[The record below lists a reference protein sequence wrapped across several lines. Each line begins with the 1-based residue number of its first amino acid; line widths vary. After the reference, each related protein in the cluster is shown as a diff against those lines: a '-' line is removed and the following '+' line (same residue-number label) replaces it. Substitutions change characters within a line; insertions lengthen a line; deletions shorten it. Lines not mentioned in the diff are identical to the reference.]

1 MEFLSFNIN
10 TILQVIDWR
19 TFVDVPMIALVILLF
34 YRTLRT
40 SGSWRIGLGIVIA
53 LFIYLLARIF
63 GLTGISWIFDTLSS
77 IALIALII
85 IFQPEIRKIFE
96 KTASTLRIKKLLKE
110 GGQLSFVISSAVFD
124 MANRKWGAIII
135 LPGKESIKD
144 KVSGGIPVNASPSIP
159 LLISLFDPHSPGH
172 DGALIIDNGIIEV
185 FALRL
190 PLSTDDRYNH
200 VFGTRHHASMGL
212 SEISDA
218 LIITVSEER
227 GEVSFFKEGIYR
239 VIKEKDQLE
248 RIIEEHW
255 RKVSSFSPM
264 KPKSGKISGK
274 VAGEVFASLG
284 IAFVLWLSITFSMN
298 QVKEMSATVP
308 IEYKLPEQTV
318 ITGDKP
324 INTRVKIAGT
334 VAKIN
339 MVNPE
344 SLIAIVD
351 LSDQEAGQREIAISR
366 KNLNLPAGIALVNAN
381 PSTFEISLQSYM
393 EHEVNVKPQ
402 LVGKL
407 PSGLEISSVEVTPS
421 KIPIMYTTTRK
432 VTGDIHVT
440 TTPIF
445 LSTLQEDTRVVC
457 SVIAPPG
464 MSPVKRQ
471 WPEVIVSI
479 TVENR

>member
-1 MEFLSFNIN
+1 MEFFSFNIN
-10 TILQVIDWR
+10 TILHVIDWR
-19 TFVDVPMIALVILLF
+19 TFVDVPIIALVILVF
-34 YRTLRT
+34 YRTLRS

-96 KTASTLRIKKLLKE
+96 KTASTLRVKKLLKE
-110 GGQLSFVISSAVFD
+110 GGQLSFVISSAAFD
-124 MANRKWGAIII
+124 MASRKWGAIII
-135 LPGKESIKD
+135 LPGKESITD
-144 KVSGGIPVNASPSIP
+144 KVSGGIPMNAHPSVP
-159 LLISLFDPHSPGH
+159 LLVSLFDPHSPGH

-190 PLSTDDRYNH
+190 PLSTDDRYNQ

-239 VIKEKDQLE
+239 VVKEKDQLE

-264 KPKSGKISGK
+264 KPNGGGIKGK
-274 VAGEVFASLG
+274 VLGEVFASLG

-298 QVKEMSATVP
+298 QVKEMTATVP
-308 IEYKLPEQTV
+308 IEYQLPEQTV

-324 INTRVKIAGT
+324 INTRVKIAGP

-339 MVNPE
+339 LVNPE

-351 LSDQEAGQREIAISR
+351 LADQEAGQREITITR
-366 KNLNLPAGIALVNAN
+366 KNLNLPAGITLVNAS
-381 PSTFEISLQSYM
+381 PASFDISLQSYV
-393 EHEVNVKPQ
+393 EQEVTVKPQ
-402 LVGKL
+402 MIGKL
-407 PSGLEISSVEVTPS
+407 PPGLEIKSVEVTPS
-421 KIPIMYTTTRK
+421 KIPIMYTTTREIK
-432 VTGDIHVT
+432 EDMFVT
-440 TTPIF
+440 TTPVF
-445 LSTLQEDTRVVC
+445 LSTIQEDTRIVC
-457 SVIAPPG
+457 NIIAPPG
-464 MSPVKRQ
+464 MSPVMRQ
-471 WPEVIVSI
+471 WPDVVVYI
-479 TVENR
+479 TLK